1 MRKGKGE
8 RGKEKRKRKGEWKM
22 GKRKA
27 KANGLVAL
35 SVGQRPTKELR
46 SFAQFASFAFLNL
59 KSEIW
64 NLESEIRNLKSD
76 I

>member
-1 MRKGKGE
+1 
-8 RGKEKRKRKGEWKM
+8 M

-64 NLESEIRNLKSD
+64 NLKSEIRNLKY